1 MFTIRSTYH
10 AQWEHKLG
18 LKERNMYVASTA
30 SNHVWR
36 KLWDPDVPGK
46 VKNIWLACVD
56 ESISVKGILANF
68 HIGTQGGCSVC
79 PSGCEDIEHLS
90 FTCDRAKE
98 VWRCLGLAE
107 KVNDL
112 QQTDRSGPLIIEEII
127 TRAGKVSSLGDIGF
141 QELVLTAGWYLW
153 WERRQITNG
162 ERVQT
167 PYRLWRLLP

>member
-1 MFTIRSTYH
+1 
-10 AQWEHKLG
+10 
-18 LKERNMYVASTA
+18 MYVASTA

-162 ERVQT
+162 ERVLT